1 MEIFM
6 SNAKSDDARI
16 RVAAIQMASG
26 PLVSA
31 NLIEVGRLIS
41 LAAGAGAKLVVLPEN
56 FAIMGMK
63 EQDKVEI
70 REEQGSGLIQEF
82 LAEHSSKHKIWLVAG
97 TIPLAASVDNKVRS
111 ACLLYNDQGRVV
123 ARYDKTHLFDVHLV
137 DGDKNYVESETIEAG
152 TEVVVID
159 TPFARIGLAI
169 CYDLRFPELF
179 RDMVDKGVELIIIPS
194 AFTAITGKA
203 HWEILLRARAI
214 ENLSFVIAANQGGYH
229 VNGFESFGDSMIID
243 PWGNILDRLDSGS
256 GYVIAEMDMTYLRS
270 ARKNF
275 PALEHRRID

>member
-70 REEQGSGLIQEF
+70 REEQGSGLIQKF
-82 LAEHSSKHKIWLVAG
+82 LVEHSSKHKIWLVAG

>member
-1 MEIFM
+1 MRDTK
-6 SNAKSDDARI
+6 SSPAKI

-41 LAAGAGAKLVVLPEN
+41 LAVDAGAKLVVLPEN

-63 EQDKVEI
+63 ETDKVEI
-70 REEQGSGLIQEF
+70 RESQGSGLIQEF
-82 LAEHSSKHKIWLVAG
+82 LADHSSKYKIWLVAG
-97 TIPLAASVDNKVRS
+97 TIPLKANVDNKVRS
-111 ACLLYNDQGRVV
+111 TCLLYDDKGMQVT
-123 ARYDKTHLFDVHLV
+123 RYDKTHLFDVHLV

-152 TEVVVID
+152 KDVVVID

-179 RDMVDKGVELIIIPS
+179 RSMVDRGVELIVIPS

-203 HWEILLRARAI
+203 HWEVLLRARAI

-229 VNGFESFGDSMIID
+229 VNGFESYGDSMIID
-243 PWGNILDRLDSGS
+243 PWGNILDRLESGS
-256 GYVIAEMDMTYLRS
+256 GYVIAEMDMAYLKS
-270 ARKNF
+270 ARQNF
-275 PALEHRRID
+275 PALDHRLVTS